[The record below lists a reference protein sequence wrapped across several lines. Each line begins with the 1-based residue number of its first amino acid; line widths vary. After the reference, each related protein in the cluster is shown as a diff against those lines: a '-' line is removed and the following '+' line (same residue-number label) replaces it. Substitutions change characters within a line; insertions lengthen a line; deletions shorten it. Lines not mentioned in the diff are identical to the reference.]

1 MHNKKMKKLPA
12 VLALLS
18 HSVGA
23 ADTYT
28 IDPTHTYPSFEI
40 GHMGF
45 SIQRGFFGKTRGNII
60 IDWENKTGSIDVE
73 IDAAS
78 IYTGDA
84 TRDENLRSENFFD
97 VANYPT
103 ITYKSSQFEFQDNR
117 LVRVKGELSIRG
129 IGNPVELTIS
139 HFECGFNLLKLAYG
153 CGADAITAIQ
163 RSDYAIV
170 SFLPPVGDQVWLR
183 IQVEAYK

>member
-1 MHNKKMKKLPA
+1 MKKYLA

-18 HSVGA
+18 HGAWA
-23 ADTYT
+23 ADTYI
-28 IDPTHTYPSFEI
+28 IDPAHTYPSFEI
-40 GHMGF
+40 SHMGF
-45 SIQRGFFGKTRGNII
+45 SIQRGFFEKTRGKVI
-60 IDWENKTGSIDVE
+60 IDWEKKTGSIDIE

-84 TRDENLRSENFFD
+84 KRDVNLRAEGFFA
-97 VANYPT
+97 VATYPI
-103 ITYKSSQFEFQDNR
+103 ITFKSSQLEFQNNK

-129 IGNPVELTIS
+129 VSNPVELTIS
-139 HFECGFNLLKLAYG
+139 HFECGFNLLKLANG

-163 RSDYAIV
+163 RSDFAIT
-170 SFLPPVGDQVWLR
+170 SFLPSVGDQVWLR

>member
-1 MHNKKMKKLPA
+1 MKKLPA
-12 VLALLS
+12 VLALLLS

-23 ADTYT
+23 ADSYT

-45 SIQRGFFGKTRGNII
+45 SIQRGFFERTRGNIT
-60 IDWENKTGSIDVE
+60 IDWGKKTGSIDVE

-84 TRDENLRSENFFD
+84 TRDKNLRSENFFD

-139 HFECGFNLLKLAYG
+139 HFECGFNLLKQAHG

-183 IQVEAYK
+183 IQVEAYE